1 MLEGLLKKAAENTPN
16 GGRTEISV
24 AESANGVRVE
34 VRDYGIGITA
44 ENQKNILGGSILT
57 VDFKSVLQVAA

>member
-44 ENQKNILGGSILT
+44 ENQKI
-57 VDFKSVLQVAA
+57 F

>member
-1 MLEGLLKKAAENTPN
+1 MLEGLLKNAVENTPDE
-16 GGRTEISV
+16 GRIEISV
-24 AESANGVRVE
+24 AESANGVRIE

-57 VDFKSVLQVAA
+57 VNFKSVLQVAA

>member
-1 MLEGLLKKAAENTPN
+1 MLEGLLKNAAENTPN
-16 GGRTEISV
+16 GGRIEISV
-24 AESANGVRVE
+24 AESTNGVRAE

-44 ENQKNILGGSILT
+44 ENQKNILSGSILT